1 MWEALSRKKAR
12 NKKGMSCKN
21 SNVNL
26 YLLDVKKFSVG
37 VSTSGK
43 SADFDSAMR
52 RFEPCHPYHLLF
64 TSLKEFSLRRIVLVS
79 GTANPTLSKK
89 ISEFLD
95 VPLVNPQLR
104 RFANGEVYCEI
115 EKNVR
120 GADVFVLQSTCAP
133 VNENLM
139 ELLII
144 IDALK
149 RASALSITAVVPHY
163 GYSRQ
168 DRKSAPR
175 TPITAK
181 LVADMMT
188 VAGASRVVTMDLHAG
203 QIQGF
208 FNIPFDNIFASPV
221 LLDYIQKNLNRE
233 NLITVSP
240 DAGGV
245 ERVRHF
251 AKKLQ
256 ADLALIDKRRT
267 GPNVAEA
274 MNVIGDVKGKDC
286 IIIDDMIDTA
296 GTLVQAAKALR
307 KNGAN
312 KIYAAATHPV
322 FSDPAIQ
329 RISECEELEQVIVT
343 DTIPLSEAGRK
354 LDKIKVV
361 STADILSKA
370 IHRTF
375 NHDSVSS
382 LFI

>member
-1 MWEALSRKKAR
+1 
-12 NKKGMSCKN
+12 
-21 SNVNL
+21 
-26 YLLDVKKFSVG
+26 
-37 VSTSGK
+37 
-43 SADFDSAMR
+43 MR
-52 RFEPCHPYHLLF
+52 RM
-64 TSLKEFSLRRIVLVS
+64 VLVS
-79 GTANPTLSKK
+79 GTSNPTLSKK

-120 GADVFVLQSTCAP
+120 GADVFVIQSTCAP
-133 VNENLM
+133 VNEHLM

-144 IDALK
+144 VDALK
-149 RASALSITAVVPHY
+149 RASANSITAVVPHY

-188 VAGASRVVTMDLHAG
+188 IAGCTRVITMDLHAG

-208 FNIPFDNIFASPV
+208 FSIPFDNIFASPV
-221 LLDYIQKNLNRE
+221 ILDYVQKNLDPA

-245 ERVRHF
+245 ERVRYY
-251 AKKLQ
+251 AKRMN

-274 MNVIGDVKGKDC
+274 MNVIGEVSGKDC

-296 GTLVQAAKALR
+296 GTLVQAAKALK
-307 KNGAN
+307 KNGAK

-329 RISECEELEQVIVT
+329 RLAECSELEAVIVT
-343 DTIPLSEAGRK
+343 DTIPLSEKARK

-361 STADILSKA
+361 TTADILSKA
-370 IHRTF
+370 IHRTY

>member
-1 MWEALSRKKAR
+1 M
-12 NKKGMSCKN
+12 
-21 SNVNL
+21 
-26 YLLDVKKFSVG
+26 
-37 VSTSGK
+37 
-43 SADFDSAMR
+43 
-52 RFEPCHPYHLLF
+52 
-64 TSLKEFSLRRIVLVS
+64 RRIVLVS
-79 GTANPTLSKK
+79 GTSNPTLSKK

-95 VPLVNPQLR
+95 IPLVNPQIR

-233 NLITVSP
+233 NLVCISP

-251 AKKLQ
+251 AKKLSTEI
-256 ADLALIDKRRT
+256 ALIDKRRT

-286 IIIDDMIDTA
+286 IIIDDMIDTG
-296 GTLVQAAKALR
+296 GTLIQAAQALR

-329 RISECEELEQVIVT
+329 RISECAELEEVIIT
-343 DTIPLSEAGRK
+343 DTIPLSEAGK
-354 LDKIKVV
+354 KCPKIKVV

>member
-1 MWEALSRKKAR
+1 M
-12 NKKGMSCKN
+12 
-21 SNVNL
+21 
-26 YLLDVKKFSVG
+26 
-37 VSTSGK
+37 
-43 SADFDSAMR
+43 
-52 RFEPCHPYHLLF
+52 
-64 TSLKEFSLRRIVLVS
+64 VLVS
-79 GTANPTLSKK
+79 GTSNPTLSKK

-120 GADVFVLQSTCAP
+120 GADVFVIQSTCAP
-133 VNENLM
+133 VNEHLM
-139 ELLII
+139 ELLITV
-144 IDALK
+144 DALK
-149 RASALSITAVVPHY
+149 RASANSITAVVPHY

-188 VAGASRVVTMDLHAG
+188 IAGCSRVVTMDLHAG

-221 LLDYIQKNLNRE
+221 ILEWVQKNLDPQ

-245 ERVRHF
+245 ERVRYY
-251 AKKLQ
+251 AKRMN

-274 MNVIGDVKGKDC
+274 MNVIGDVNGKDC

-307 KNGAN
+307 KNGAK

-322 FSDPAIQ
+322 FSDPAIH
-329 RISECEELEQVIVT
+329 RIAECNELEAVIVT
-343 DTIPLSEAGRK
+343 DTIPLSEQAKK

-361 STADILSKA
+361 TTADILAKA

>member
-1 MWEALSRKKAR
+1 
-12 NKKGMSCKN
+12 
-21 SNVNL
+21 
-26 YLLDVKKFSVG
+26 
-37 VSTSGK
+37 
-43 SADFDSAMR
+43 MR
-52 RFEPCHPYHLLF
+52 RM
-64 TSLKEFSLRRIVLVS
+64 VLVS
-79 GTANPTLSKK
+79 GTSNPTLSKK

-95 VPLVNPQLR
+95 VPLVNPQIR

-120 GADVFVLQSTCAP
+120 GADVFVIQSTSAP
-133 VNENLM
+133 VNEHLM
-139 ELLII
+139 ELLIVV
-144 IDALK
+144 DALK
-149 RASALSITAVVPHY
+149 RASANSITAVVPHY

-188 VAGASRVVTMDLHAG
+188 IAGCTRVITMDLHAG

-221 LLDYIQKNLNRE
+221 LLEYIQKNLDRSK
-233 NLITVSP
+233 LITVSP

-245 ERVRHF
+245 ERVRHY
-251 AKKLQ
+251 AKKLE

-274 MNVIGDVKGKDC
+274 MNVIGDVSGKDC

-307 KNGAN
+307 KNGAQR
-312 KIYAAATHPV
+312 IYAAATHPV

-329 RISECEELEQVIVT
+329 RIGECAELEAVIVT
-343 DTIPLSEAGRK
+343 DTIPLSESARK

-361 STADILSKA
+361 TTADILAKA

>member
-1 MWEALSRKKAR
+1 M
-12 NKKGMSCKN
+12 
-21 SNVNL
+21 
-26 YLLDVKKFSVG
+26 
-37 VSTSGK
+37 
-43 SADFDSAMR
+43 
-52 RFEPCHPYHLLF
+52 
-64 TSLKEFSLRRIVLVS
+64 RRIVLVS
-79 GTANPTLSKK
+79 GTSNPHLSKK

-104 RFANGEVYCEI
+104 RFANGEIYCEI

-120 GADVFVLQSTCAP
+120 GADVFVIQSTCTP

-144 IDALK
+144 VDALK
-149 RASALSITAVVPHY
+149 RASANSITAVVPHY

-168 DRKSAPR
+168 DRKSSPR

-181 LVADMMT
+181 LCADMMT
-188 VAGASRVVTMDLHAG
+188 VAGCSRVVTMDLHAG

-221 LLDYIQKNLNRE
+221 LLEWVQKNLDMK

-245 ERVRHF
+245 ERVRYY
-251 AKKLQ
+251 AKRMN

-274 MNVIGDVKGKDC
+274 MNVIGDVTGKDC

-307 KNGAN
+307 KNGAG

-329 RISECEELEQVIVT
+329 RISECSELEAVIVT
-343 DTIPLSEAGRK
+343 DTIPLSEAARK
-354 LDKIKVV
+354 CEKIKVV
-361 STADILSKA
+361 TVADILAKA

>member
-1 MWEALSRKKAR
+1 
-12 NKKGMSCKN
+12 
-21 SNVNL
+21 V
-26 YLLDVKKFSVG
+26 
-37 VSTSGK
+37 
-43 SADFDSAMR
+43 
-52 RFEPCHPYHLLF
+52 
-64 TSLKEFSLRRIVLVS
+64 RRIVLVS
-79 GTANPTLSKK
+79 GTSNPTLSKK

-95 VPLVNPQLR
+95 IPLVNPQIR

-233 NLITVSP
+233 NLVCISP

-251 AKKLQ
+251 AKKLSTEI
-256 ADLALIDKRRT
+256 ALIDKRRT

-274 MNVIGDVKGKDC
+274 MNVIGDVIGKDC
-286 IIIDDMIDTA
+286 IIIDDMIDTG
-296 GTLVQAAKALR
+296 GTLIQAAQALR

-329 RISECEELEQVIVT
+329 RISECAELEEVIIT
-343 DTIPLSEAGRK
+343 DTIPLSEAGK
-354 LDKIKVV
+354 KCPKIKVV

>member
-1 MWEALSRKKAR
+1 M
-12 NKKGMSCKN
+12 
-21 SNVNL
+21 
-26 YLLDVKKFSVG
+26 
-37 VSTSGK
+37 STSGK

-52 RFEPCHPYHLLF
+52 RFDPCHPYQLF
-64 TSLKEFSLRRIVLVS
+64 KESRVRRIVLVS
-79 GTANPTLSKK
+79 GTSNPTLSKK

-104 RFANGEVYCEI
+104 RFANGEIYCEI

-120 GADVFVLQSTCAP
+120 GADVFVMQSTCAP

-149 RASALSITAVVPHY
+149 RASANTITAVIPHY

-181 LVADMMT
+181 LVADMLT
-188 VAGASRVVTMDLHAG
+188 VAGATRVMTMDLHAG

-208 FNIPFDNIFASPV
+208 FNIPFDNIFATPV
-221 LLDYIQKNLNRE
+221 LLDYITKNLDLS
-233 NLITVSP
+233 NLIAVSP

-245 ERVRHF
+245 ERVRF
-251 AKKLQ
+251 YAKKLNT
-256 ADLALIDKRRT
+256 DLALIDKRRT
-267 GPNVAEA
+267 APNVAEA
-274 MNVIGDVKGKDC
+274 MNVIGDVKDKDC
-286 IIIDDMIDTA
+286 IIFDDMIDTA

-307 KNGAN
+307 RNGARR
-312 KIYAAATHPV
+312 IFAAATHPV
-322 FSDPAIQ
+322 FSDPAIE
-329 RISECEELEQVIVT
+329 RLRDCTELAAVLVT
-343 DTIPLSEAGRK
+343 DTIPLSASAQK

-361 STADILSKA
+361 STAEILAKS

-375 NHDSVSS
+375 NDDSVSS
-382 LFI
+382 LFT

>member
-1 MWEALSRKKAR
+1 
-12 NKKGMSCKN
+12 
-21 SNVNL
+21 V
-26 YLLDVKKFSVG
+26 
-37 VSTSGK
+37 
-43 SADFDSAMR
+43 R
-52 RFEPCHPYHLLF
+52 RM
-64 TSLKEFSLRRIVLVS
+64 VLVS
-79 GTANPTLSKK
+79 GTSNPTLSKK

-120 GADVFVLQSTCAP
+120 GADVFVIQSTCAP

-144 IDALK
+144 VDALK
-149 RASALSITAVVPHY
+149 RASAKSITAVVPHY

-188 VAGASRVVTMDLHAG
+188 IAGSSRVITMDLHAG

-221 LLDYIQKNLNRE
+221 ILEWVQKNLDPT

-245 ERVRHF
+245 ERVRYY
-251 AKKLQ
+251 AKRMN
-256 ADLALIDKRRT
+256 AELALIDKRRT

-296 GTLVQAAKALR
+296 GTLVQAAKALK

-329 RISECEELEQVIVT
+329 RLAECPELEAVIVT
-343 DTIPLSEAGRK
+343 DTIPLSESARK
-354 LDKIKVV
+354 LEKIKVV
-361 STADILSKA
+361 TTADILAKA

>member
-1 MWEALSRKKAR
+1 M
-12 NKKGMSCKN
+12 
-21 SNVNL
+21 
-26 YLLDVKKFSVG
+26 
-37 VSTSGK
+37 
-43 SADFDSAMR
+43 
-52 RFEPCHPYHLLF
+52 
-64 TSLKEFSLRRIVLVS
+64 RRIVLVS
-79 GTANPTLSKK
+79 GTSNPTLSKK

-95 VPLVNPQLR
+95 VPLVNPQIR
-104 RFANGEVYCEI
+104 RFANGEIYCEI

-120 GADVFVLQSTCAP
+120 GADVFLIQSTCAP

-144 IDALK
+144 LDALK

-181 LVADMMT
+181 LVADMMA

-221 LLDYIQKNLNRE
+221 LLEYIQKNLNRD
-233 NLITVSP
+233 NLVCISP

-251 AKKLQ
+251 AKKLSTE
-256 ADLALIDKRRT
+256 LALIDKRRT

-286 IIIDDMIDTA
+286 IIIDDMIDTG

-329 RISECEELEQVIVT
+329 RISECEELEEVIVT
-343 DTIPLSEAGRK
+343 DTIPLSPEARK
-354 LDKIKVV
+354 ISKIKVV

>member
-1 MWEALSRKKAR
+1 
-12 NKKGMSCKN
+12 
-21 SNVNL
+21 
-26 YLLDVKKFSVG
+26 
-37 VSTSGK
+37 
-43 SADFDSAMR
+43 MR
-52 RFEPCHPYHLLF
+52 RM
-64 TSLKEFSLRRIVLVS
+64 VLVS
-79 GTANPTLSKK
+79 GTSNPTLSKK

-120 GADVFVLQSTCAP
+120 GADVFVIQSTCAP

-144 IDALK
+144 VDALK
-149 RASALSITAVVPHY
+149 RASANSITAVVPHY

-181 LVADMMT
+181 LVADMIT
-188 VAGASRVVTMDLHAG
+188 VAGATRVITMDLHAG

-221 LLDYIQKNLNRE
+221 LLEYVQKNLDRS

-245 ERVRHF
+245 ERVRHY
-251 AKKLQ
+251 AKKLE

-274 MNVIGDVKGKDC
+274 MNVIGDVTGKDC

-307 KNGAN
+307 KNGARR
-312 KIYAAATHPV
+312 IFAAATHPV

-329 RISECEELEQVIVT
+329 RIAECAELEAVIIT
-343 DTIPLSEAGRK
+343 DTIPLSDAGKK

-361 STADILSKA
+361 TTADILAKA

>member
-1 MWEALSRKKAR
+1 
-12 NKKGMSCKN
+12 
-21 SNVNL
+21 
-26 YLLDVKKFSVG
+26 
-37 VSTSGK
+37 
-43 SADFDSAMR
+43 MR
-52 RFEPCHPYHLLF
+52 RM
-64 TSLKEFSLRRIVLVS
+64 VLVS
-79 GTANPTLSKK
+79 GTSNPTLSKK

-104 RFANGEVYCEI
+104 RFANGEIYCEI
-115 EKNVR
+115 DKNVR
-120 GADVFVLQSTCAP
+120 GADVFVIQSTCAP
-133 VNENLM
+133 VNEHLM
-139 ELLII
+139 ELLITV
-144 IDALK
+144 DALK
-149 RASALSITAVVPHY
+149 RASANSITAVVPHY

-188 VAGASRVVTMDLHAG
+188 IAGCSRVVTMDLHAG

-221 LLDYIQKNLNRE
+221 ILDWVQKNLDPQ

-245 ERVRHF
+245 ERVRYY
-251 AKKLQ
+251 AKRMN

-274 MNVIGDVKGKDC
+274 MNVIGDVNGKDC

-307 KNGAN
+307 KNGAK
-312 KIYAAATHPV
+312 KIYAASTHPV
-322 FSDPAIQ
+322 FSHPAIE
-329 RISECEELEQVIVT
+329 RIAACEELEAVIVT
-343 DTIPLSEAGRK
+343 DTIPLSEEARK

-361 STADILSKA
+361 TTADILAKA

>member
-1 MWEALSRKKAR
+1 
-12 NKKGMSCKN
+12 
-21 SNVNL
+21 V
-26 YLLDVKKFSVG
+26 
-37 VSTSGK
+37 
-43 SADFDSAMR
+43 
-52 RFEPCHPYHLLF
+52 
-64 TSLKEFSLRRIVLVS
+64 RRIVLVS
-79 GTANPTLSKK
+79 GTSNPNLSKK

-95 VPLVNPQLR
+95 IPLVNPQLR
-104 RFANGEVYCEI
+104 RFANGEIYCEI

-120 GADVFVLQSTCAP
+120 GADVFVIQSTCAP

-144 IDALK
+144 VDALK
-149 RASALSITAVVPHY
+149 RASANSITAVVPHY

-168 DRKSAPR
+168 DRKSSPR

-181 LVADMMT
+181 LCADMMT
-188 VAGASRVVTMDLHAG
+188 VAGCTRVVTMDLHAG

-221 LLDYIQKNLNRE
+221 LMDYVLKNLDQK

-245 ERVRHF
+245 ERVRHY
-251 AKKLQ
+251 AKKLS

-274 MNVIGDVKGKDC
+274 MHVIGDVSGKDC
-286 IIIDDMIDTA
+286 IIIDDMIDTG
-296 GTLVQAAKALR
+296 GTLVQAARALK

-312 KIYAAATHPV
+312 RIYAAATHPV
-322 FSDPAIQ
+322 FSPPAIS
-329 RISECEELEQVIVT
+329 RIAECQELEEVIVT
-343 DTIPLSEAGRK
+343 DTIPLSEEGYK
-354 LDKIKVV
+354 VGKIKVV
-361 STADILSKA
+361 STADILAKA

-382 LFI
+382 LFV

>member
-1 MWEALSRKKAR
+1 
-12 NKKGMSCKN
+12 
-21 SNVNL
+21 
-26 YLLDVKKFSVG
+26 
-37 VSTSGK
+37 
-43 SADFDSAMR
+43 MR
-52 RFEPCHPYHLLF
+52 RM
-64 TSLKEFSLRRIVLVS
+64 VLVS
-79 GTANPTLSKK
+79 GTSNPTLSKK

-95 VPLVNPQLR
+95 VPLVNPQIR
-104 RFANGEVYCEI
+104 RFANGEVYCEM

-120 GADVFVLQSTCAP
+120 GADVFVIQSTSAP
-133 VNENLM
+133 VNEHLM
-139 ELLII
+139 ELLIVV
-144 IDALK
+144 DALK
-149 RASALSITAVVPHY
+149 RASANSITAVVPHY

-188 VAGASRVVTMDLHAG
+188 IAGCTRVITMDLHAG

-221 LLDYIQKNLNRE
+221 LLDYVQKNLDKSK
-233 NLITVSP
+233 LITVSP

-245 ERVRHF
+245 ERVRHY
-251 AKKLQ
+251 AKKLE

-274 MNVIGDVKGKDC
+274 MNVIGDVAGKDC

-296 GTLVQAAKALR
+296 GTLVQAARALR
-307 KNGAN
+307 KNGAQR
-312 KIYAAATHPV
+312 IYAAATHPV
-322 FSDPAIQ
+322 FSDPAIK
-329 RISECEELEQVIVT
+329 RISECEELEAVIVT
-343 DTIPLSEAGRK
+343 DTIPLSAEARK
-354 LDKIKVV
+354 VDKIKVV
-361 STADILSKA
+361 TTADILAKA

>member
-1 MWEALSRKKAR
+1 M
-12 NKKGMSCKN
+12 
-21 SNVNL
+21 
-26 YLLDVKKFSVG
+26 
-37 VSTSGK
+37 
-43 SADFDSAMR
+43 
-52 RFEPCHPYHLLF
+52 
-64 TSLKEFSLRRIVLVS
+64 RRIVLVS
-79 GTANPTLSKK
+79 GTSNPHLSKK

-104 RFANGEVYCEI
+104 RFANGEIYCEI

-120 GADVFVLQSTCAP
+120 GADVFVIQSTCTP

-144 IDALK
+144 VDALK
-149 RASALSITAVVPHY
+149 RASANSITAVVPHY

-168 DRKSAPR
+168 DRKSSPR

-181 LVADMMT
+181 LVSDMMT
-188 VAGASRVVTMDLHAG
+188 VAGCSRVVTMDLHAG

-221 LLDYIQKNLNRE
+221 ILEWVQKNLDPK

-245 ERVRHF
+245 ERVRYY
-251 AKKLQ
+251 AKRMN

-274 MNVIGDVKGKDC
+274 MNVIGDVSGKDC

-307 KNGAN
+307 KNGAK

-329 RISECEELEQVIVT
+329 RIAECEELEAVIVT
-343 DTIPLSEAGRK
+343 DTIPLSDAARK
-354 LDKIKVV
+354 LDKIKIVTV
-361 STADILSKA
+361 ADILAKA

>member
-1 MWEALSRKKAR
+1 M
-12 NKKGMSCKN
+12 
-21 SNVNL
+21 
-26 YLLDVKKFSVG
+26 
-37 VSTSGK
+37 
-43 SADFDSAMR
+43 
-52 RFEPCHPYHLLF
+52 
-64 TSLKEFSLRRIVLVS
+64 RRIVLVS
-79 GTANPTLSKK
+79 GTSNPHLSKK

-104 RFANGEVYCEI
+104 RFANGEIYCEI

-120 GADVFVLQSTCAP
+120 GADVFVIQSTCTP
-133 VNENLM
+133 VNESLM

-144 IDALK
+144 VDALK
-149 RASALSITAVVPHY
+149 RASANSITAVVPHY

-168 DRKSAPR
+168 DRKSSPR

-181 LVADMMT
+181 LVADMIT
-188 VAGASRVVTMDLHAG
+188 VAGATRVVTMDLHAG

-221 LLDYIQKNLNRE
+221 LLEWVQKNLDPK

-245 ERVRHF
+245 ERVRYY
-251 AKKLQ
+251 AKRMS

-274 MNVIGDVKGKDC
+274 MNVIGDVAGKDC

-307 KNGAN
+307 KNGAK

-329 RISECEELEQVIVT
+329 RLSECEELEAIIVT

-361 STADILSKA
+361 TVADILAKA

>member
-1 MWEALSRKKAR
+1 M
-12 NKKGMSCKN
+12 
-21 SNVNL
+21 
-26 YLLDVKKFSVG
+26 
-37 VSTSGK
+37 
-43 SADFDSAMR
+43 
-52 RFEPCHPYHLLF
+52 
-64 TSLKEFSLRRIVLVS
+64 VLVS
-79 GTANPTLSKK
+79 GTSNHTLSKK

-95 VPLVNPQLR
+95 VPLVNPQIR
-104 RFANGEVYCEI
+104 RFANGEIYCEI

-120 GADVFVLQSTCAP
+120 GADVFVVQSTCAP
-133 VNENLM
+133 VNEHLM
-139 ELLII
+139 ELLITV
-144 IDALK
+144 DALK
-149 RASALSITAVVPHY
+149 RASANSITAVVPHY

-188 VAGASRVVTMDLHAG
+188 IAGCSRVITMDLHAG

-221 LLDYIQKNLNRE
+221 ILNFIQKNLNIS

-251 AKKLQ
+251 AKKLE

-274 MNVIGDVKGKDC
+274 MNVIGDVNGKDC

-307 KNGAN
+307 KNGAK
-312 KIYAAATHPV
+312 KIFAAATHPV
-322 FSDPAIQ
+322 FSGPAIQ
-329 RISECEELEQVIVT
+329 RIAECSELEAVIVT
-343 DTIPLSEAGRK
+343 DTIPLSEEGKK
-354 LDKIKVV
+354 LGKIKVV
-361 STADILSKA
+361 TTAEILAKA